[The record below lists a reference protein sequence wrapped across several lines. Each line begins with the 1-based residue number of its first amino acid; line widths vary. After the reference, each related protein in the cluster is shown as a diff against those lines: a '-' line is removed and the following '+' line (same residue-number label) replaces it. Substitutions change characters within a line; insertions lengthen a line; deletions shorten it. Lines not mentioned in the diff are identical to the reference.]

1 MNVRGVNI
9 KSKQDSAL
17 ALLCKHNISFV
28 GLVETRV
35 KCSKANSL
43 SKAIYKNWQ

>member
-1 MNVRGVNI
+1 M
-9 KSKQDSAL
+9 SPKQDSVRAL
-17 ALLCKHNISFV
+17 ISKHGLSFV